1 MEIGWGGDTWDSR
14 INLKYSQNLPILRAD
29 SMGGSPQARH
39 EDRRRWIKD
48 TFVAAIVAPFHARGK
63 FHSCAK
69 KQHRTQ
75 SNLTVHLD
83 LWARCSWSF
92 SRSSSTK
99 GWHTAHIY
107 FMKPR
112 LISPP
117 PSLLQ
122 IRLQFFFFLGNYRIT
137 KQYRQNYTSQSLQ
150 LESGA
155 MSLYSGAHKGP
166 HTLYGTE
173 KPEMWNHQQITN
185 SLKIICQYF

>member
-122 IRLQFFFFLGNYRIT
+122 IRLQFFFFSGKLQNNQAVQTELHKSEPPAGIRSNVFVLRCTQRSPHPIWHRET
-137 KQYRQNYTSQSLQ
+137 WDVEPPADHKQ
-150 LESGA
+150 
-155 MSLYSGAHKGP
+155 P
-166 HTLYGTE
+166 
-173 KPEMWNHQQITN
+173 
-185 SLKIICQYF
+185 